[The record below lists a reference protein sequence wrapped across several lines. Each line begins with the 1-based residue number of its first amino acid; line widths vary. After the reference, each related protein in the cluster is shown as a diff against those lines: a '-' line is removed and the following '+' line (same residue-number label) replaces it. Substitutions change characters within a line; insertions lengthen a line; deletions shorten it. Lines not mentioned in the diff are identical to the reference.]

1 MNARLFAR
9 AMLPLLAAILGCRG
23 GSDTTEL
30 PKVAI
35 DSIRYLGTSVTGPR
49 AVSELAAANFV
60 AERSPSVRIRVERFG
75 SEPQHELAS
84 IENRVQRIVAL
95 DRANELEAVLGADEA
110 GYSVVGSRAATDYS
124 AFAAAAPGSTNLLD
138 ESFALAPDVTLSLR
152 WRPETAS
159 KSEVDWS
166 FDVSNLGTGTDG
178 KPRLRATL
186 VHARMV
192 RSAESLAPT
201 RQRQALVL
209 HDAPAVDGD
218 AMLFLY
224 VPGSSDPSTYAILIE
239 ATSPPADTSAHRADV
254 EKSAAEAKLAAERVA
269 AGEASDP
276 IAALA
281 DLFSDYRRG
290 AIVRLA
296 MANDAAITGDFA
308 LAADDAVIEEFCK
321 KAAESRKGAPP
332 LQDLGFELERF
343 TLRFLADKMGSTAMP
358 EALAVVLVRHAGESG
373 RFASAL
379 EDAATTA
386 TSLAALEQRFIDQ
399 NRSFLEDRSPSSRVR
414 AFEWL
419 ADRGKAPPGF
429 EPLAPLADRKKVL
442 RAAEEAEAAKDA
454 AVRSESEGGA
464 K

>member
-9 AMLPLLAAILGCRG
+9 AMLPMLAAILGCRS

-35 DSIRYLGTSVTGPR
+35 DSVRFLGTSVTGPR
-49 AVSELAAANFV
+49 TVSELAASNFV
-60 AERSPSVRIRVERFG
+60 AERSPRVRIRVERLG
-75 SEPQHELAS
+75 SEPKHELAS
-84 IENRVQRIVAL
+84 IENRIERIVAL
-95 DRANELEAVLGADEA
+95 DRANELEAVLAADEA
-110 GYSVVGSRAATDYS
+110 AYSAVGSIAATSYS
-124 AFAAAAPGSTNLLD
+124 AFAAEFPSNANLLD
-138 ESFALAPDVTLSLR
+138 ESFALAQDVTLSLR
-152 WRPETAS
+152 CRFETAV
-159 KSEVDWS
+159 KSDVDWS

-186 VHARMV
+186 VRARMV
-192 RSAESLAPT
+192 RVSESSVPS

-209 HDAPAVDGD
+209 HDAPTVDGD

-224 VPGSSDPSTYAILIE
+224 VPGVADPSAYAILVE
-239 ATSPPADTSAHRADV
+239 ATAPPADASAHRADV
-254 EKSAAEAKLAAERVA
+254 EKSASEAKLAAERVA
-269 AGEASDP
+269 AGESSDP

-296 MANDAAITGDFA
+296 MANDAAITGDLA
-308 LAADDAVIEEFCK
+308 LAADDAVLEEFCK

-332 LQDLGFELERF
+332 IRDLGFELERF

-358 EALAVVLVRHAGESG
+358 AALSVVVVRHAGESG

-386 TSLAALEQRFIDQ
+386 TSLAELEQRFLVQ

-429 EPLAPLADRKKVL
+429 EPLAPLAERKKVL
-442 RAAEEAEAAKDA
+442 RAAEEAEAAREA
-454 AVRSESEGGA
+454 AARSAVEGGA